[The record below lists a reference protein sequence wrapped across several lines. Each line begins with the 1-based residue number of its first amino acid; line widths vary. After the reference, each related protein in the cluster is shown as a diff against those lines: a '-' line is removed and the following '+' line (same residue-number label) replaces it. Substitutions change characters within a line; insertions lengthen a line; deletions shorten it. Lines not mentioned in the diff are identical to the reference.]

1 MKIKSLKI
9 KGFRNLKEINF
20 EPCEN
25 VNVIYGENAQGKTN
39 LIEAV
44 WLFTGAKSFRGAKD
58 SELKGFNSE
67 NTVLEAV
74 FENNGIIQDAKII
87 IENRRKAFLNGKP
100 LSSASALAGNFH
112 AIVFSPV
119 DLSLVRDGP
128 KERRRFLDIAIG
140 QIYPKYINC
149 LKAYTRAVTQ
159 RNLILKEANK
169 TGQLNNSIL
178 SAFEAEICEN
188 GKKIIDYRERYL
200 EKITPFL
207 TEIYSGLTGEREN
220 LTLKYVNTLGD
231 KEFADFLVQSR
242 KIDMQSGI
250 TSAGPH
256 RDDIEFFINNIS
268 ARNFGSQGQMRSVAL
283 CLKLAEAQVIKN
295 LTGEYPIALLDDVMS
310 ELDPTRQEYIL
321 NHINGWQ
328 VLITACE
335 PDIIN
340 RLERGKC
347 VKIEKGRIAE

>member
-1 MKIKSLKI
+1 MKINSLKL
-9 KGFRNLKEINF
+9 KNFRNIEEIEFNPF
-20 EPCEN
+20 EG

-58 SELKGFNSE
+58 AELKKFGCE
-67 NTVLEAV
+67 NAVIEAV
-74 FENNGIIQDAKII
+74 FENEGIEQDAKII

-100 LSSASALAGNFH
+100 LSSAAALAGNFQ
-112 AIVFSPV
+112 AIIFSPV
-119 DLSLVRDGP
+119 DLSLVREGP

-169 TGQLNNSIL
+169 TGQINNSIL
-178 SAFEAEICEN
+178 SAFEAEICDN
-188 GKKIIDYRERYL
+188 GKKIIEYRLKYI

-207 TEIYSGLTGEREN
+207 SKIYSGLTGKREN
-220 LTLKYVNTLGD
+220 LSLKYINSLGD
-231 KEFADFLVQSR
+231 KDFSAFLVESR

-268 ARNFGSQGQMRSVAL
+268 ARNYGSQGQMRSVAL
-283 CLKLAEAQVIKN
+283 CLKLAQAQVIKEI
-295 LTGEYPIALLDDVMS
+295 TGEYPIALLDDVMS
-310 ELDPTRQEYIL
+310 ELDPKRQEYIL
-321 NHINGWQ
+321 NHIKGWQ

-340 RLERGKC
+340 RLESGKC
-347 VKIEKGRIAE
+347 VKIEKGKVSD

>member
-1 MKIKSLKI
+1 MKIKSLKL
-9 KGFRNLKEINF
+9 KNFRNIEEIEFNPF
-20 EPCEN
+20 EG

-58 SELKGFNSE
+58 AELKKFGCE
-67 NTVLEAV
+67 NAVIEAV
-74 FENNGIIQDAKII
+74 FENEGIEQDAKII

-100 LSSASALAGNFH
+100 LSSAAALAGNFQ
-112 AIVFSPV
+112 AIIFSPV
-119 DLSLVRDGP
+119 DLSLVREGP

-169 TGQLNNSIL
+169 TGQLNNSIV
-178 SAFEAEICEN
+178 SAFEAEICDN
-188 GKKIIDYRERYL
+188 GKKIIEYRLKYI

-207 TEIYSGLTGEREN
+207 SEIYSGLTGKREN
-220 LTLKYVNTLGD
+220 LSLKYINSLGD
-231 KEFADFLVQSR
+231 KDFSVFLVESR

-268 ARNFGSQGQMRSVAL
+268 ARNYGSQGQMRSVAL
-283 CLKLAEAQVIKN
+283 CLKLAQAQVIKEI
-295 LTGEYPIALLDDVMS
+295 TGEYPIALLDDVMS
-310 ELDPTRQEYIL
+310 ELDPKRQEYIL
-321 NHINGWQ
+321 NHIKGWQ

-340 RLERGKC
+340 RLESGKC
-347 VKIEKGRIAE
+347 VKIEKGRVSD

>member
-242 KIDMQSGI
+242 RIDMQSGI

-283 CLKLAEAQVIKN
+283 CLKLSEAQVIKN

>member
-1 MKIKSLKI
+1 M
-9 KGFRNLKEINF
+9 
-20 EPCEN
+20 
-25 VNVIYGENAQGKTN
+25 
-39 LIEAV
+39 
-44 WLFTGAKSFRGAKD
+44 
-58 SELKGFNSE
+58 
-67 NTVLEAV
+67 
-74 FENNGIIQDAKII
+74 
-87 IENRRKAFLNGKP
+87 
-100 LSSASALAGNFH
+100 
-112 AIVFSPV
+112 
-119 DLSLVRDGP
+119 RDGP

-188 GKKIIDYRERYL
+188 GKKIINYRERYL

-207 TEIYSGLTGEREN
+207 TEIYSGLTGKREN

-242 KIDMQSGI
+242 RIDMQSGI

>member
-1 MKIKSLKI
+1 MKIKSLKL
-9 KGFRNLKEINF
+9 KNFRNIEEIEFNPF
-20 EPCEN
+20 EG

-58 SELKGFNSE
+58 AELKKFGCE
-67 NTVLEAV
+67 NAVIEAV
-74 FENNGIIQDAKII
+74 FENEGIEQDAKII

-100 LSSASALAGNFH
+100 LSSAAALAGNFQ
-112 AIVFSPV
+112 AIIFSPV
-119 DLSLVRDGP
+119 DLSLVREGP

-169 TGQLNNSIL
+169 TGQINNSIL
-178 SAFEAEICEN
+178 SAFEAEICDN
-188 GKKIIDYRERYL
+188 GKKIIEYRLKYI

-207 TEIYSGLTGEREN
+207 SEIYSGLTGKREN
-220 LTLKYVNTLGD
+220 LSLKYINSLGD
-231 KEFADFLVQSR
+231 KDFSAFLVESR

-268 ARNFGSQGQMRSVAL
+268 ARNYGSQGQMRSVAL
-283 CLKLAEAQVIKN
+283 CLKLAQAQVIKEI
-295 LTGEYPIALLDDVMS
+295 TGEYPIALLDDVMS
-310 ELDPTRQEYIL
+310 ELDPKRQEYIL
-321 NHINGWQ
+321 NHIKGWQ

-340 RLERGKC
+340 RLESGKC
-347 VKIEKGRIAE
+347 VKIEKGKVSD

>member
-1 MKIKSLKI
+1 MKIKSLKL
-9 KGFRNLKEINF
+9 KGFRNLEEICFN
-20 EPCEN
+20 PSEN

-58 SELKGFNSE
+58 SELKKFGCE
-67 NTVLEAV
+67 NTVIEAV
-74 FENNGIIQDAKII
+74 FENEGIVKDAKII
-87 IENRRKAFLNGKP
+87 IENRRKAILNGKP

-128 KERRRFLDIAIG
+128 KQRRRFLDIAIG
-140 QIYPKYINC
+140 QIYPKYITC

-159 RNLILKEANK
+159 RNSLLKDAYK
-169 TGQLNNSIL
+169 TGRLNNSIL

-188 GKKIIDYRERYL
+188 GKKIIVYRERYI

-207 TEIYSGLTGEREN
+207 TEIYSGLTGKREN
-220 LTLKYVNTLGD
+220 ITLKYINTLGD
-231 KEFADFLVQSR
+231 KDFASFLVESR
-242 KIDMQSGI
+242 KSDMQSGI
-250 TSAGPH
+250 TSSGPH
-256 RDDIEFFINNIS
+256 RDDIEFFINGIN

-283 CLKLAEAQVIKN
+283 CLKLAQAQVIKEI
-295 LTGEYPIALLDDVMS
+295 TGEYPIALLDDVMS
-310 ELDPTRQEYIL
+310 ELDPKRQEYIL
-321 NHINGWQ
+321 NHIKGWQ

-340 RLERGKC
+340 RLENGKC
-347 VKIEKGRIAE
+347 FKIEKGKVI

>member
-9 KGFRNLKEINF
+9 KGFRNLEEINF

-58 SELKGFNSE
+58 SELKKFNSE

-128 KERRRFLDIAIG
+128 KERRRFLDVAIC

-207 TEIYSGLTGEREN
+207 TEIYSGLTGKREN

-231 KEFADFLVQSR
+231 NEFADFLVQSR
-242 KIDMQSGI
+242 RIDMQSGI